1 MKTSGSLSNKKSMKS
16 KRGRSVSSKKHKI
29 AKKVTGRSFKRKGTK
44 KLRKKKMW
52 GGGHFL
58 DERAYESAYSD
69 VDARAKAKKEEAEAE
84 KARFNAMS
92 NAEKIIYNQQID
104 EKNRRANEVS
114 MRLALDKNRRQARE
128 NAFMDKYKE
137 IIALLLSNLK
147 EFCGECKSL
156 EKRAGTKKGFD
167 LPDIQQDTYLTWKT
181 SSPEGKKK
189 GWFGTGVSVG
199 SGWSAQQK
207 KDKIIALQNEALAT
221 LFKDVI
227 ANLSTFSKLMNT
239 GIQTPVKSDSPH
251 TTFVEYLKYFKYVL
265 LESVN
270 GKSRS
275 SVYFLIFSSRPPTI
289 LYDYETPNYFHTRY
303 LEYVKWLKNIQSELE
318 TKGYEFK

>member
-1 MKTSGSLSNKKSMKS
+1 MKS

-52 GGGHFL
+52 GGHVL
-58 DERAYESAYSD
+58 DVMAAERAPVDSA
-69 VDARAKAKKEEAEAE
+69 ALTEAAEKEAKAEE
-84 KARFNAMS
+84 ARFNAMS
-92 NAEKIIYNQQID
+92 NEEKIIYNQQID
-104 EKNRRANEVS
+104 EKNKKNKEVS
-114 MRLALDKNRRQARE
+114 KKLTLIKERE
-128 NAFMDKYKE
+128 NAFMNKYTE

-156 EKRAGTKKGFD
+156 EKREGTQKGFD

-221 LFKDVI
+221 LFKGVI
-227 ANLSTFSKLMNT
+227 ANLSTFSESMNT
-239 GIQTPVKSDSPH
+239 EIQTPVKYDSPH

-265 LESVN
+265 LESVDVKN
-270 GKSRS
+270 HT
-275 SVYFLIFSSRPPTI
+275 SVNFLMFSSRPPTI
-289 LYDYETPNYFHTRY
+289 QYDYETPNYFHTRY
-303 LEYVKWLKNIQSELE
+303 LEYVKWLKNIQSKLE
-318 TKGYEFK
+318 TIGYVFK

>member
-52 GGGHFL
+52 EGGHFL
-58 DERAYESAYSD
+58 DDRAAEGDSADSA
-69 VDARAKAKKEEAEAE
+69 ARTEAAEKEAEAE
-84 KARFNAMS
+84 NARFNAMS
-92 NAEKIIYNQQID
+92 NEEKIIYNQRID
-104 EKNRRANEVS
+104 EKNKKNKEVS
-114 MRLALDKNRRQARE
+114 KRLARNKERGQARE

-156 EKRAGTKKGFD
+156 EKRAGTQKGFD

-181 SSPEGKKK
+181 SSPEGEKK

-207 KDKIIALQNEALAT
+207 KDKIIALQNEALDT
-221 LFKDVI
+221 LFKGVI
-227 ANLSTFSKLMNT
+227 ANLSTFSELMNT
-239 GIQTPVKSDSPH
+239 GSKTPVKSDSPH

-265 LESVN
+265 LESVDDKN
-270 GKSRS
+270 HT
-275 SVYFLIFSSRPPTI
+275 SVYFLMFSSRPPTI
-289 LYDYETPNYFHTRY
+289 QYDYETPNYFRTRY

-318 TKGYEFK
+318 TKRIRI

>member
-52 GGGHFL
+52 GGHIF
-58 DERAYESAYSD
+58 DDKAAESAPADSAARTEAAEK
-69 VDARAKAKKEEAEAE
+69 DAKAE

-114 MRLALDKNRRQARE
+114 MRLALDKNRHQARE

-227 ANLSTFSKLMNT
+227 ANLSTFSESMNT

-270 GKSRS
+270 AENHT
-275 SVYFLIFSSRPPTI
+275 SVEFLMFSSRPPTI
-289 LYDYETPNYFHTRY
+289 QYDYETPNYFHTRY
-303 LEYVKWLKNIQSELE
+303 LEYVKWLKNIQSKLE
-318 TKGYEFK
+318 TK

>member
-1 MKTSGSLSNKKSMKS
+1 M
-16 KRGRSVSSKKHKI
+16 
-29 AKKVTGRSFKRKGTK
+29 AA
-44 KLRKKKMW
+44 
-52 GGGHFL
+52 
-58 DERAYESAYSD
+58 ERAQADSA
-69 VDARAKAKKEEAEAE
+69 ARTEAAEKEAEAE
-84 KARFNAMS
+84 RARFNAMTTE
-92 NAEKIIYNQQID
+92 EKIIYNQQID
-104 EKNRRANEVS
+104 EKNKRAKKVS
-114 MRLALDKNRRQARE
+114 NRLAENKERHQARE
-128 NAFMDKYKE
+128 KAFMDKYTE

-147 EFCGECKSL
+147 KFCGECKSL

-227 ANLSTFSKLMNT
+227 ANLSAFSESMNT

-270 GKSRS
+270 GNSRS
-275 SVYFLIFSSRPPTI
+275 SVYFLMFSSRPPTI
-289 LYDYETPNYFHTRY
+289 QYDYETPNYFHTRY